1 MWSLKIV
8 TGAELADKLQPEVR
22 LPQPLQRFTIGRDP
36 ANSWPIADRTLA
48 ISGRH
53 CEVIAT
59 PDGPALRDLSTNGTF
74 VNGNAERLAGVHL
87 LRDGDHFELGPFRVE
102 ISGPPM
108 ATRPGV
114 FGGAFSSNL
123 ASNPAPTPAAEAP
136 RSPGIRDAAPQR
148 GGDPAAMAAMAARG
162 QGQGGNGRAGLTEI
176 LRAATPS
183 DHTDSELTKIRVAPV
198 PVPVPVSGALRGESP
213 PLPSPLSPLLQP
225 TASTAVTGAAVTQ
238 ALARGLGLPVSA
250 LEGQDPLQI
259 VQQLALTARA
269 ATAALRQVVEHQS
282 TARRALHGL
291 LLPTPAPPDGNP
303 LRAALKLDPAV
314 LALALAKADPVSV
327 MQRSANELCEHN
339 DHLLR
344 ALTAQRGSLPG

>member
-8 TGAELADKLQPEVR
+8 TGAELADKLQPEVL

-36 ANSWPIADRTLA
+36 ANSWSIADRTLA

-74 VNGNAERLAGVHL
+74 VNGGAMRLAGVHL

-108 ATRPGV
+108 TTRPGV
-114 FGGAFSSNL
+114 FGGAS
-123 ASNPAPTPAAEAP
+123 ASTSGAAEAA
-136 RSPGIRDAAPQR
+136 RSSSLRGAAPQR

-183 DHTDSELTKIRVAPV
+183 DHTDSELTKIRVAPGPAPALA
-198 PVPVPVSGALRGESP
+198 PVPPSVDLRWLPPSP
-213 PLPSPLSPLLQP
+213 PPSPPVFLPLQ
-225 TASTAVTGAAVTQ
+225 AAVSPDVASAAITQ
-238 ALARGLGLPVSA
+238 ALARGLGLPMLA
-250 LEGQDPLQI
+250 LEGQDPLQL
-259 VQQLALTARA
+259 VQQIALTARA
-269 ATAALRQVVEHQS
+269 ATAALQQLFGHQ
-282 TARRALHGL
+282 AKPHQALDGPQ
-291 LLPTPAPPDGNP
+291 LPTPTPREENP

-327 MQRSANELCEHN
+327 MQRSANELCEHE

-344 ALTAQRGSLPG
+344 ALAAQRGSLPG

>member
-8 TGAELADKLQPEVR
+8 AGAELADKLLPEVR

-36 ANSWPIADRTLA
+36 ANSWPIADRMLA

-74 VNGNAERLAGVHL
+74 VNGSATRLAGVHL
-87 LRDGDHFELGPFRVE
+87 LRDGDRFELGPFRVE

-108 ATRPGV
+108 VTRPGV
-114 FGGAFSSNL
+114 FGGAS
-123 ASNPAPTPAAEAP
+123 ASTPAAAETP
-136 RSPGIRDAAPQR
+136 RNPGIRDTAPQR

-183 DHTDSELTKIRVAPV
+183 DHTDSELTKIRLAPV
-198 PVPVPVSGALRGESP
+198 PVPVPVPAPAPAQVPTSVALRGESP
-213 PLPSPLSPLLQP
+213 PLQPPLQP
-225 TASTAVTGAAVTQ
+225 AASPAATAAAVTQ
-238 ALARGLGLPVSA
+238 ALARGLGLPMSA
-250 LEGQDPLQI
+250 LDGQDPLHL
-259 VQQLALTARA
+259 VQQIALTARA
-269 ATAALRQVVEHQS
+269 ATAALQQVFEHQ
-282 TARRALHGL
+282 AEPRRVLDGL
-291 LLPTPAPPDGNP
+291 QPPTPAPRDNNP
-303 LRAALKLDPAV
+303 LRVGLKLDPAV

-327 MQRSANELCEHN
+327 MQRSADELCEHE
-339 DHLLR
+339 DHLLG
-344 ALTAQRGSLPG
+344 ALAAQRGSLPG

>member
-8 TGAELADKLQPEVR
+8 AGAELADKLQPQVR

-74 VNGNAERLAGVHL
+74 VNGSATRLAGVHL
-87 LRDGDHFELGPFRVE
+87 LRDGDRFELGPFRVE

-108 ATRPGV
+108 VTRPGV
-114 FGGAFSSNL
+114 FGGAS
-123 ASNPAPTPAAEAP
+123 ASTPAAAETP
-136 RSPGIRDAAPQR
+136 RNPGIRDTAPQR

-183 DHTDSELTKIRVAPV
+183 DHTDSELTKIRLAPV
-198 PVPVPVSGALRGESP
+198 PVPVPVPVPAQVPAPVALRGESP
-213 PLPSPLSPLLQP
+213 PLQPPLQP
-225 TASTAVTGAAVTQ
+225 AASPAATAAAVTQ
-238 ALARGLGLPVSA
+238 ALARGLGLPMSA
-250 LEGQDPLQI
+250 LAGQDPLHL
-259 VQQLALTARA
+259 VQQIAMTARA
-269 ATAALRQVVEHQS
+269 ATAALQQVFGHQ
-282 TARRALHGL
+282 ARPRHALDGPQ
-291 LLPTPAPPDGNP
+291 LPTPSPREENP
-303 LRAALKLDPAV
+303 LRAALKLEPAA

-327 MQRSANELCEHN
+327 MQRSADELCEHE

-344 ALTAQRGSLPG
+344 ALAAQRGSLPG